1 MSCALARRS
10 IFGKDALFCSSL
22 RGGGKNNT
30 ASLDKEKL
38 EYIKAV
44 VRTRI
49 PEMSSVAYEAV
60 WDKCK
65 GSISKCCQT
74 MRDSAKKKKTK

>member
-1 MSCALARRS
+1 MSCALAHQS
-10 IFGKDALFCSSL
+10 IFGKDTLFRGNL

-49 PEMSSVAYEAV
+49 PNMSSVAYKAV
-60 WDKCK
+60 WDNCK
-65 GSISKCCQT
+65 ESISKCCQT
-74 MRDSAKKKKTK
+74 MRDSAKKKTK